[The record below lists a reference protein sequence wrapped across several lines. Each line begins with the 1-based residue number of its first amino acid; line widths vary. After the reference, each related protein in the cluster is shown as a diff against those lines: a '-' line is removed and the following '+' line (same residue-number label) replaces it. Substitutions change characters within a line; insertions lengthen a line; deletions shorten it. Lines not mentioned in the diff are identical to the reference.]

1 MNLKKSF
8 LTLLKDEQGAELA
21 EYAVGVALLVAIAV
35 VVYKVLG
42 DSINDSN
49 SGTAAKV
56 STAVSDSGYWSGKK
70 STRFATQSCGELLFL
85 LTGGKQ
91 MNNLKRFLS
100 DEQGA
105 ELAEYAVGTAILVAV
120 AIIVYKVL
128 GNAVNVKMSTVANE
142 VQK

>member
-42 DSINDSN
+42 DSINDSQ

-56 STAVSDSGYWSGKK
+56 GSAVSDAGY
-70 STRFATQSCGELLFL
+70 
-85 LTGGKQ
+85 
-91 MNNLKRFLS
+91 
-100 DEQGA
+100 
-105 ELAEYAVGTAILVAV
+105 
-120 AIIVYKVL
+120 
-128 GNAVNVKMSTVANE
+128 
-142 VQK
+142 